1 MKAVL
6 YNDFKLVKN
15 TALPLVIVIGAILA
29 LSFVVR
35 GKFSEQFFLQW
46 AFIMVFTLRSQIV
59 FGDKFKDFQKFK
71 TMPVS
76 IRNYSLAKIIKNL
89 IVFFITSL
97 VFLIG
102 MITSSDEDRLI
113 LNMYVDLLIALDFF
127 ALSLS
132 HLIFTKYRKN
142 LVSFLYG
149 LLIVAFGIVF
159 GMIYMANYETLI
171 NYRPLFI
178 IGSIII
184 CILSFNLDYKFS
196 TKFLRESEI
205 VWKQFYITTSNL

>member
-205 VWKQFYITTSNL
+205 V

>member
-6 YNDFKLVKN
+6 YNDIKLAKD
-15 TALPLVIVIGAILA
+15 TAFPLVIVIGAILA

-35 GKFSEQFFLQW
+35 GKFSEQFFMQW
-46 AFIMVFTLRSQIV
+46 AFIMVFSLRSQVV
-59 FGDKFKDFQKFK
+59 FGDNFKDFQKFM
-71 TMPVS
+71 TMPAS
-76 IRNYSLAKIIKNL
+76 IKDYSLAKIIKNL
-89 IVFFITSL
+89 IVFIITSL

-113 LNMYVDLLIALDFF
+113 LNMYVNILIALDFF

-132 HLIFTKYRKN
+132 HLIFTKYKKG
-142 LVSFLYG
+142 LVSLLYG
-149 LLIVAFGIVF
+149 LLIVGFGIIF
-159 GMIYMANYETLI
+159 GLIYMTNYDILI

-184 CILSFNLDYKFS
+184 CILSFGLDYKYS

-205 VWKQFYITTSNL
+205 VWKQFYIMILNL

>member
-6 YNDFKLVKN
+6 YNDIKLAKN
-15 TALPLVIVIGAILA
+15 IALPLVIVIGAILA

-46 AFIMVFTLRSQIV
+46 AFIMVFSLRAQVV
-59 FGDKFKDFQKFK
+59 FGDNFKDFQKFM

-76 IRNYSLAKIIKNL
+76 IKDYSLAKIIKNL
-89 IVFFITSL
+89 IVFIITSL

-113 LNMYVDLLIALDFF
+113 LNMYVNILIALDFF
-127 ALSLS
+127 ALSFS
-132 HLIFTKYRKN
+132 HLIFTKYKKG
-142 LVSFLYG
+142 LVSLLYG
-149 LLIVAFGIVF
+149 LLIVGFGLIF
-159 GMIYMANYETLI
+159 GLIYMTNYKILI
-171 NYRPLFI
+171 NYRSLFI

-184 CILSFNLDYKFS
+184 CILSFSLDYKYS
-196 TKFLRESEI
+196 TKFLRENEM
-205 VWKQFYITTSNL
+205 V